1 MSMASPASLP
11 LRNSYWVLPG
21 QLLAGEYP
29 GGRSRDDT
37 RERLKQLIAAGVEC
51 FIDLTHPH
59 ELERYD
65 IDLPLG
71 VEYLRKP
78 IRDHGLPDKP
88 EHMAEILDCIHDSI
102 RSGRIVYVHCH
113 AGIGRTGTVVGCFLV
128 ERGFEGEN
136 ALDQLNRLFQQSD
149 RSKSWDWVPETKEQ
163 SLFVKRWVAR
173 GAPVAPLAHTAATA
187 TGTATATVRAGAPGA
202 PTLRATAP
210 TAPGAPT
217 VRAATSSAPAARA
230 TAAASPG
237 APAARATAAASPGA
251 PTVRAAAAPGA
262 LPESDP
268 LLDEATLSAARG
280 LRGRFHGA
288 LLGLAT
294 GDALAAAT
302 QYRKPGTFS
311 AVGDL
316 LGGGPFDLPRGAW
329 SDDTAMALCLAESL
343 IECQGFDAKDQV
355 ERFRLWQRDGYLSS
369 TGQCLGI
376 TASTARALAM
386 AQWRRQAFS
395 GSHDPNQLDP
405 EPLSR
410 VAAPTMF
417 FFAAAA
423 DAAQAAGESSRT
435 TCQAPP
441 VVDACKALGQ
451 MLHAALSGQPKEAV
465 LAFAPAVPSLGAAT
479 LTPVNTAPEVLA
491 AAIWAFAC
499 TDNFRDAVLRAV
511 NLGGNSDVVAAVCGQ
526 LAGAYYSVTAI
537 PSSWRN
543 SLMQKEML
551 ETFADRLLAHALLGL
566 AGMEPG

>member
-1 MSMASPASLP
+1 MSTPPPEPAPLP

-37 RERLKQLIAAGVEC
+37 RVRLKQLIDAGVEC

-65 IDLPLG
+65 IELPLG

-78 IRDHGLPDKP
+78 IRDHGLPEKP
-88 EHMAEILDCIHDSI
+88 EHMAEILDCIHDSLQ
-102 RSGRIVYVHCH
+102 SGRMVYVHCH

-128 ERGFEGEN
+128 ERGFEAEK
-136 ALDQLNRLFQQSD
+136 ALDQLNRLFQQSE

-163 SLFVKRWVAR
+163 SGFVKRWTAR
-173 GAPVAPLAHTAATA
+173 GVVVPAPVA
-187 TGTATATVRAGAPGA
+187 
-202 PTLRATAP
+202 
-210 TAPGAPT
+210 
-217 VRAATSSAPAARA
+217 AAR
-230 TAAASPG
+230 
-237 APAARATAAASPGA
+237 
-251 PTVRAAAAPGA
+251 VAAAPAPLTAQPAVRLASGLA
-262 LPESDP
+262 PSAPGPGFTPPSAVPSVPDADP

-280 LRGRFHGA
+280 LRDRFHGA

-302 QYRKPGTFS
+302 QYRKPGTFGT
-311 AVGDL
+311 VGDL

-343 IECQGFDAKDQV
+343 IESQGFDAKDQV
-355 ERFRLWQRDGYLSS
+355 ERYKLWQRDGYLSC

-417 FFAAAA
+417 FFASAD
-423 DAAQAAGESSRT
+423 DAALAAGESART
-435 TCQAPP
+435 TCQAPA

-465 LAFAPAVPSLGAAT
+465 LALAPSVPPSEGAAP
-479 LTPVNTAPEVLA
+479 TPVNTASEALA
-491 AAIWAFAC
+491 AAIWAFAS

-526 LAGAYYSVTAI
+526 LAGAHYSVTAI

-551 ETFADRLLAHALLGL
+551 ATFADRLLAHALTTL
-566 AGMEPG
+566 AG

>member
-1 MSMASPASLP
+1 MSTPSPVPAPVP

-37 RERLKQLIAAGVEC
+37 RVRLKQLIDAGVEC

-65 IDLPLG
+65 IELPLG

-78 IRDHGLPDKP
+78 IRDHGLPEKP
-88 EHMAEILDCIHDSI
+88 EHMAEILDCIHDSLQ
-102 RSGRIVYVHCH
+102 SGRMVYVHCH
-113 AGIGRTGTVVGCFLV
+113 AGIGRTGTVIGCFLV
-128 ERGFEGEN
+128 ERGFEAEN
-136 ALDQLNRLFQQSD
+136 ALDQLNRLFQQSE

-163 SLFVKRWVAR
+163 SVFVKRWVS
-173 GAPVAPLAHTAATA
+173 
-187 TGTATATVRAGAPGA
+187 
-202 PTLRATAP
+202 RATPGTTPPAAAP
-210 TAPGAPT
+210 SVPLTAQAA
-217 VRAATSSAPAARA
+217 VRAASGLAPAAPGPGFTPPNA
-230 TAAASPG
+230 VPAASDP
-237 APAARATAAASPGA
+237 
-251 PTVRAAAAPGA
+251 
-262 LPESDP
+262 DP

-280 LRGRFHGA
+280 LRERFHGA

-302 QYRKPGTFS
+302 QYRKPGTFGM
-311 AVGDL
+311 VGDL

-343 IECQGFDAKDQV
+343 IESQGFDAKDQV
-355 ERFRLWQRDGYLSS
+355 ERYKLWQRDGYLSC

-386 AQWRRQAFS
+386 AQWRRQVFS

-417 FFAAAA
+417 FFAAAP
-423 DAAQAAGESSRT
+423 DAVLAAGESSRT
-435 TCQAPP
+435 TCQAPV

-451 MLHAALSGQPKEAV
+451 MLHAALSGQPKEAI
-465 LAFAPAVPSLGAAT
+465 LALAPAAGVAGPDAGRASAVGASAAAAAVSASAFTTPAPANTASET
-479 LTPVNTAPEVLA
+479 LT
-491 AAIWAFAC
+491 AAIWAFAS

-526 LAGAYYSVTAI
+526 LAGAHYSVTAI

-551 ETFADRLLAHALLGL
+551 ATFADRLLAHALLGL
-566 AGMEPG
+566 AG

>member
-1 MSMASPASLP
+1 MSTPSSAPAPLP
-11 LRNSYWVLPG
+11 LRNSYWVVPG

-37 RERLKQLIAAGVEC
+37 RERLKQLIDAGVEC

-65 IDLPLG
+65 IELPLG

-78 IRDHGLPDKP
+78 IRDHGLPEKA
-88 EHMAEILDCIHDSI
+88 EHMAEILDCIHDSLQ
-102 RSGRIVYVHCH
+102 SGRMVYVHCH

-128 ERGFEGEN
+128 ERGLEGEK
-136 ALDQLNRLFQQSD
+136 ALDHLNRLFQQSE
-149 RSKSWDWVPETKEQ
+149 RSKSWDWVPETQEQ
-163 SLFVKRWVAR
+163 SVFVKRWIARSVAVP
-173 GAPVAPLAHTAATA
+173 AP
-187 TGTATATVRAGAPGA
+187 
-202 PTLRATAP
+202 
-210 TAPGAPT
+210 
-217 VRAATSSAPAARA
+217 
-230 TAAASPG
+230 
-237 APAARATAAASPGA
+237 
-251 PTVRAAAAPGA
+251 AAAAPLTAQPAVRVASGLTRA
-262 LPESDP
+262 APEPGSAPPVAPTSAPEPELDP
-268 LLDEATLSAARG
+268 LLDQQALSAARG

-302 QYRKPGTFS
+302 QYRKPGTFGT
-311 AVGDL
+311 VGDL

-355 ERFRLWQRDGYLSS
+355 ERFKLWQRDGYLSS

-423 DAAQAAGESSRT
+423 DAALAAGESSRT
-435 TCQAPP
+435 TCQAPV

-451 MLHAALSGQPKEAV
+451 MLHAALSGQPRESI
-465 LAFAPAVPSLGAAT
+465 LALAAPANVPPAS
-479 LTPVNTAPEVLA
+479 VNTAPEVLA
-491 AAIWAFAC
+491 AAIWAFAS

-526 LAGAYYSVTAI
+526 LAGAHYSVTAI
-537 PSSWRN
+537 PSPWRN
-543 SLMQKEML
+543 SLMQKEMI
-551 ETFADRLLAHALLGL
+551 EIFADRLLAQAMLGL
-566 AGMEPG
+566 GA

>member
-1 MSMASPASLP
+1 MSTASSAPAPLP

-29 GGRSRDDT
+29 GGRSRDET
-37 RERLKQLIAAGVEC
+37 RERLRQLIEAGVDC

-65 IDLPLG
+65 IELPLG

-78 IRDHGLPDKP
+78 IRDHGLPEKA
-88 EHMAEILDCIHDSI
+88 EHMAEILDCIHDSLQ
-102 RSGRIVYVHCH
+102 SGRMVYVHCH

-128 ERGFEGEN
+128 ERGLEGEK
-136 ALDQLNRLFQQSD
+136 ALDQLNRLFQQSE

-163 SLFVKRWVAR
+163 SVFVKRWIAR
-173 GAPVAPLAHTAATA
+173 RVPSSTPGFAP
-187 TGTATATVRAGAPGA
+187 
-202 PTLRATAP
+202 
-210 TAPGAPT
+210 
-217 VRAATSSAPAARA
+217 RAAPASAPE
-230 TAAASPG
+230 
-237 APAARATAAASPGA
+237 
-251 PTVRAAAAPGA
+251 
-262 LPESDP
+262 PELDP
-268 LLDEATLSAARG
+268 LLDQEALSAARG

-302 QYRKPGTFS
+302 QYRKPGTFGT
-311 AVGDL
+311 VGDL

-329 SDDTAMALCLAESL
+329 SDDTAMVLCLAESL

-355 ERFRLWQRDGYLSS
+355 ERYKLWQRDGYLSS

-376 TASTARALAM
+376 TASTARALVM

-423 DAAQAAGESSRT
+423 DAALAAGESSRT
-435 TCQAPP
+435 TCQAPV

-451 MLHAALSGQPKEAV
+451 MLHAALSGQPKEAI
-465 LAFAPAVPSLGAAT
+465 LALAPAAGGTGTTSSAPG
-479 LTPVNTAPEVLA
+479 PVSTASEVLA
-491 AAIWAFAC
+491 AAIWAFAS

-526 LAGAYYSVTAI
+526 LAGAHYSVTAI

-551 ETFADRLLAHALLGL
+551 ETFADRLLAHALLTL
-566 AGMEPG
+566 AG